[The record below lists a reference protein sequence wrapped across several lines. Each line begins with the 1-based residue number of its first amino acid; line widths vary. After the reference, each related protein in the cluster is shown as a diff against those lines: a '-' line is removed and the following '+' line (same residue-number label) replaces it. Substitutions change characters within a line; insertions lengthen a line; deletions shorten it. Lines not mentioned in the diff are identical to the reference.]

1 LLEYFLL
8 CNRNVR
14 EGCAEPEFYRSR
26 KQKHDRRDAELIA
39 RLLVEDTFPELKWVP
54 TLAERDQRQLH
65 CHEPGGTEEAAV
77 MDEGGPRAAGG
88 TVEDDS
94 SLWKEKEKAAEVVIG
109 FVIEAGNG

>member
-14 EGCAEPEFYRSR
+14 EGCAEP
-26 KQKHDRRDAELIA
+26 
-39 RLLVEDTFPELKWVP
+39 
-54 TLAERDQRQLH
+54 
-65 CHEPGGTEEAAV
+65 
-77 MDEGGPRAAGG
+77 
-88 TVEDDS
+88 VEDDS